1 MLGVLER
8 AEAWSGLEEDGI
20 GWGEGRMVLTDEITS
35 LMKGVNG
42 GLWEMGKRNL
52 AVMEKKIGEKIKV
65 VVILLF

>member
-1 MLGVLER
+1 
-8 AEAWSGLEEDGI
+8 
-20 GWGEGRMVLTDEITS
+20 
-35 LMKGVNG
+35 MKGVNG